1 MKSKITKLAAAAII
15 IAFMLI
21 TYLGNVTLDLTSTA
35 FAQMTEAMKKKPWLH
50 AISQFYGD
58 QEMKWSES
66 WYSFA
71 QKIVARKD
79 TDGTASYLD
88 LLNNKEYI
96 YNPTTDIVTVT
107 YRPNDNAD
115 LILRS
120 ESPWKVVETM
130 IETFEAQGAVHK
142 CRNGQ
147 YQSKDVYIYDLIM
160 SEKSHGKAEIKIISD
175 RDKNLLLVWEV
186 KSWNPQRE
194 LITDAKVSF
203 DYPEKGPEDIYELG
217 VPKTAKVIDNS
228 PTHELLEVLETYQ
241 ACRENIPSR
250 YIMIVVDG
258 IPTAEIFYN
267 NNQQQ
272 RMEKYKSYDVRKFSQ
287 ERENIILGMGKTFD
301 SQLKWWTQPALSKYG
316 IRLRGLEIYDGEF
329 FYRLEENDVELT
341 IAEKRRPSRKPAL
354 GQDLVRIGWPKHP
367 LSTTYKVTKVAIVED
382 DYSKDNDLICI
393 EMLRD
398 GLRLKNKVTS
408 LSARWRFYLNP
419 KRDYICHKR
428 EFNYRLKAPWQS
440 DPNWLDGIDL
450 ENVEKDTS
458 YISEVK
464 EYGRTASGK
473 WYPKKIENRRLEFKE
488 DGTTKESISIDT
500 IYLNENPQ
508 FPDGIFDPENLP
520 KAND

>member
-1 MKSKITKLAAAAII
+1 MRPVENIENLIKNAEMDTNANTNEAVLGDVLKAFEKSKNKKSALVQPSIWRIIMKSKITKLAAAAII

-175 RDKNLLLVWEV
+175 RDKNLLLVW
-186 KSWNPQRE
+186 KSR
-194 LITDAKVSF
+194 V
-203 DYPEKGPEDIYELG
+203 
-217 VPKTAKVIDNS
+217 
-228 PTHELLEVLETYQ
+228 
-241 ACRENIPSR
+241 
-250 YIMIVVDG
+250 G
-258 IPTAEIFYN
+258 I
-267 NNQQQ
+267 
-272 RMEKYKSYDVRKFSQ
+272 
-287 ERENIILGMGKTFD
+287 
-301 SQLKWWTQPALSKYG
+301 
-316 IRLRGLEIYDGEF
+316 LRGNL
-329 FYRLEENDVELT
+329 L
-341 IAEKRRPSRKPAL
+341 PMRK
-354 GQDLVRIGWPKHP
+354 
-367 LSTTYKVTKVAIVED
+367 
-382 DYSKDNDLICI
+382 
-393 EMLRD
+393 
-398 GLRLKNKVTS
+398 
-408 LSARWRFYLNP
+408 
-419 KRDYICHKR
+419 
-428 EFNYRLKAPWQS
+428 
-440 DPNWLDGIDL
+440 
-450 ENVEKDTS
+450 
-458 YISEVK
+458 
-464 EYGRTASGK
+464 
-473 WYPKKIENRRLEFKE
+473 
-488 DGTTKESISIDT
+488 
-500 IYLNENPQ
+500 
-508 FPDGIFDPENLP
+508 
-520 KAND
+520 